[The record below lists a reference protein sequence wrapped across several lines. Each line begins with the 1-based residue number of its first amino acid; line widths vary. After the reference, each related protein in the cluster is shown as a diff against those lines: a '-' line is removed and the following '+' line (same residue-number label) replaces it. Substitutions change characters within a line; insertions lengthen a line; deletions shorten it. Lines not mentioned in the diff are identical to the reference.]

1 MDQSYRDVYELL
13 PVSVFKAAHA
23 GDSIA
28 MDKVLRHYEPYISKL
43 CTRKLYDEYG
53 GAHHCLDEYM
63 KRHLEIKLI
72 TAILTYRKSFRKK
85 EPGMPIGRRFI
96 I

>member
-1 MDQSYRDVYELL
+1 MLSPATSRTPARNSKPLPDSVKELL

-28 MDKVLRHYEPYISKL
+28 MDKVLGHYEPYISKL

-72 TAILTYRKSFRKK
+72 TAILNSMEF
-85 EPGMPIGRRFI
+85 E
-96 I
+96 

>member
-1 MDQSYRDVYELL
+1 MPSKLQLYSQMADD
-13 PVSVFKAAHA
+13 AARQ
-23 GDSIA
+23 
-28 MDKVLRHYEPYISKL
+28 VLRHYEPYISKL

-72 TAILTYRKSFRKK
+72 TAILNSMEF
-85 EPGMPIGRRFI
+85 E
-96 I
+96 